1 MKNLNKFLSFKVL
14 ALFALSVLLLNS
26 CKEPD
31 NDDNPT
37 PSTPA
42 AYDGVFIINEGG
54 FNKGNASIDFYNR
67 ADGKQTKGL
76 FNNIN
81 NRPLGDI
88 FQSMSKVGDNFYL
101 VVNNS
106 SKIEV
111 VSAKDFKS
119 VATIS
124 NLGSPRFLLS
134 PSSSNGEKAYVTDL
148 FGGVIHV
155 LNLKSNT
162 KTKSITLSGWS
173 EEMVEAN
180 NSVYVNNSGNKKIF
194 VIDPTSDAIKDSIEL
209 TATPNGIVKDKNNKI
224 WLLLDTTGGQKGK
237 LARVNTTTNTI
248 EASVDVGDIGY
259 SSDLTINGAGDK
271 LYYTKADG
279 LYEMDITATI
289 APASVKKA
297 GNFYSIGIDPSTGTI
312 YLGDALDFNQDGTI
326 TTIKTDGSENTFKA
340 GINPG
345 RFFFN

>member
-1 MKNLNKFLSFKVL
+1 MKNLNKFLSFNVL
-14 ALFALSVLLLNS
+14 ALFAFSVLFLNS

-54 FNKGNASIDFYNR
+54 FQKGNASIDFYNP
-67 ADGKQTKGL
+67 AEGKTTKGL
-76 FNNIN
+76 FNNVN

-88 FQSMSKVGDNFYL
+88 LQSMAKVGDNFYL

-111 VSAKDFKS
+111 VNTKDFKS

-124 NLGSPRFLLS
+124 NLGSPRYLLS
-134 PSSSNGEKAYVTDL
+134 PSSSNGAKAYVTDL
-148 FGGVIHV
+148 FGGIIHV
-155 LNLKSNT
+155 LDLKGNT

-180 NSVYVNNSGNKKIF
+180 NHVYINNSGNKKVF
-194 VIDPTSDAIKDSIEL
+194 VLDPTTDAIKDSIML
-209 TATPNGIVKDKNNKI
+209 TATANGIVKDKNNNI

-237 LARVNTTTNTI
+237 LARVNTTTNAIETTI
-248 EASVDVGDIGY
+248 DVGDIGY
-259 SSDLTINGAGDK
+259 SSDLAINGAGDK
-271 LYYTKADG
+271 LYYTKAEG
-279 LYEMDITATI
+279 LYEMDITATT
-289 APASVKKA
+289 APTAVKKA
-297 GNFYSIGIDPSTGTI
+297 GNFYSIGIDTDGTI
-312 YLGDALDFNQDGTI
+312 YLGDALDFNQDGTV
-326 TTIKTDGSENTFKA
+326 TVIKPNGTESTFKS

>member
-1 MKNLNKFLSFKVL
+1 MKNLNKFLSFNVL
-14 ALFALSVLLLNS
+14 ALFAFSVLFLNS

-37 PSTPA
+37 PSTPS

-54 FNKGNASIDFYNR
+54 FNKGNASVDFYNR
-67 ADGKQTKGL
+67 ADGKQSKGL
-76 FNNIN
+76 FTNVNS
-81 NRPLGDI
+81 RPLGDI
-88 FQSMSKVGDNFYL
+88 FHSMTRAGDNFYL

-124 NLGSPRFLLS
+124 GLGSPRFLLS
-134 PSSSNGEKAYVTDL
+134 PTSSNGEKAYVTDL
-148 FGGVIHV
+148 FTNVIHII
-155 LNLKSNT
+155 NLKSNT
-162 KTKSITLSGWS
+162 KTGTITLSGWS

-180 NSVYVNNSGNKKIF
+180 NSVYVNNSGNKKVF
-194 VIDPTSDAIKDSIEL
+194 VIDPSSDAVKDSIIL

-237 LARVNTTTNTI
+237 LARINTANNTI
-248 EASVDVGDIGY
+248 EATIDVGDIGY
-259 SSDLTINGAGDK
+259 SSDLAINEAGDK
-271 LYYTKADG
+271 IYYTKAEG
-279 LYEMDITATI
+279 LYEMDVNATTAPT
-289 APASVKKA
+289 AVKKA
-297 GNFYSIGIDPSTGTI
+297 GNFYSIGIDPANGTI
-312 YLGDALDFNQDGTI
+312 YLGDALDFNQDGTV
-326 TTIKTDGSENTFKA
+326 TTIKKDGTESTFKS

>member
-1 MKNLNKFLSFKVL
+1 MKNLNKLLSFKVL
-14 ALFALSVLLLNS
+14 VLFAFSVLFLNS

-31 NDDNPT
+31 NDDNPA

-54 FNKGNASIDFYNR
+54 FNKGNASVDFYNPT
-67 ADGKQTKGL
+67 DGKTSKGL
-76 FNNIN
+76 FNSVN

-88 FQSMSKVGDNFYL
+88 LQSMTKIGDNFYL

-106 SKIEV
+106 SKVEV
-111 VSAKDFKS
+111 VSATDFKS
-119 VATIS
+119 IATIS

-134 PSSSNGEKAYVTDL
+134 PSSSNGAKAYVTDL

-155 LNLKSNT
+155 LDLKGNT

-180 NSVYVNNSGNKKIF
+180 NNVYVNNSGNKKVF
-194 VIDPTSDAIKDSIEL
+194 VLDPSTDAIKDSIVL

-259 SSDLTINGAGDK
+259 SSDLTINGSGDK

-279 LYEMDITATI
+279 LYEMDITATT
-289 APASVKKA
+289 APTAVKKA
-297 GNFYSIGIDPSTGTI
+297 GNFYSIGINPDNGAI

-326 TTIKTDGSENTFKA
+326 TIIKKDGTESTFKA

>member
-1 MKNLNKFLSFKVL
+1 MKNLNKFLSLNVL
-14 ALFALSVLLLNS
+14 ALFAFSVLLLNS

-31 NDDNPT
+31 EEGTVT
-37 PSTPA
+37 PVPS

-54 FNKGNASIDFYNR
+54 FNKGNASIDFYNP
-67 ADGKQTKGL
+67 AESKTTKGL
-76 FNNIN
+76 FTSVNS
-81 NRPLGDI
+81 RPLGDI
-88 FQSMSKVGDNFYL
+88 FQSMTKVGENFYL

-111 VSAKDFKS
+111 VSATDFKS

-124 NLGSPRFLLS
+124 SLGSPRFLLS
-134 PSSSNGEKAYVTDL
+134 PSSSNGAKAYVTDL

-155 LNLKSNT
+155 IDLKGNA

-180 NSVYVNNSGNKKIF
+180 NSVYVNNSGNKKVF
-194 VIDPTSDAIKDSIEL
+194 VIDPTSDAVKDSIIL

-237 LARVNTTTNTI
+237 LARINTTTNTI
-248 EASVDVGDIGY
+248 EATIDVGDIGY
-259 SSDLTINGAGDK
+259 SSDLAINGAGDRI
-271 LYYTKADG
+271 YYTKSEG
-279 LYEMDITATI
+279 LYEMDITATT
-289 APASVKKA
+289 APTAVKKA
-297 GNFYSIGIDPSTGTI
+297 GNFYSIGIDPANGTI
-312 YLGDALDFNQDGTI
+312 YLGDALDFNQDGTV
-326 TTIKTDGSENTFKA
+326 TTIKKDGTESTFKS